1 MFCEDAILA
10 DPARWVADPVDAVV
24 RLEHPLYVTSY
35 LQTVADL
42 APSHGL
48 PSARLVEAMQYMGQR
63 SGRIANLDPRSG
75 EVSTGASDSAWD
87 QMRRASID
95 LVRALVCADSDFG
108 DQTQEVW
115 QMLLAATADC
125 RLHQSNSL
133 HLPGGAYGRAINQT
147 CTRALETG
155 LLWAVRT
162 YSADGSIPQAAIAM
176 CDEGLRIEGRHGEDH
191 RAALAAHITF
201 LADTAPGWFQGNH
214 DLMFGAC
221 APDGLAEALVD
232 ATLHWPAGQWMLE
245 RMPEM
250 VRDAVKRASVGAM
263 DRMFVGMLREVDG
276 WSPTDSL
283 RLLMS
288 AEARSDVHPGE
299 RLLDDAA
306 RSLAALLGRSSTD
319 EAHIAAARGFW
330 QAVLQEDDVS
340 ALHGFGWF
348 ALVEGLPDPEW
359 GALTL
364 QTLRQTGGRIEMTRL
379 VLKRAVRGTP
389 SDTALAILN
398 LLVRGAEEPWE
409 QHTACEMAVS
419 ALPEGTAS
427 EAGEQLRDALAERG
441 YPG

>member
-1 MFCEDAILA
+1 ML
-10 DPARWVADPVDAVV
+10 RVAA
-24 RLEHPLYVTSY
+24 
-35 LQTVADL
+35 
-42 APSHGL
+42 
-48 PSARLVEAMQYMGQR
+48 
-63 SGRIANLDPRSG
+63 
-75 EVSTGASDSAWD
+75 
-87 QMRRASID
+87 
-95 LVRALVCADSDFG
+95 
-108 DQTQEVW
+108 
-115 QMLLAATADC
+115 ADC

-147 CTRALETG
+147 CTRAFETG
-155 LLWAVRT
+155 LLWAVRA
-162 YSADGSIPQAAIAM
+162 YRERGSMPQAAIAM
-176 CDEGLRIEGRHGEDH
+176 CDEGLRVEGRHGEDH
-191 RAALAAHITF
+191 RATLAAHIAF
-201 LADTAPGWFQGNH
+201 LADAAPGWFEGNH
-214 DLMFGAC
+214 ALMFGAC

-232 ATLHWPAGQWMLE
+232 ATLNWPAGQWMLE
-245 RMPEM
+245 HMPEM
-250 VRDAVKRASVGAM
+250 VRDAVKRTSDGAM

-283 RLLMS
+283 RLMS

-330 QAVLQEDDVS
+330 KAVLQEDDVS

-364 QTLRQTGGRIEMTRL
+364 QTLRKTGGRIEMTRL
-379 VLKRAVRGTP
+379 VLNRAVRGTP